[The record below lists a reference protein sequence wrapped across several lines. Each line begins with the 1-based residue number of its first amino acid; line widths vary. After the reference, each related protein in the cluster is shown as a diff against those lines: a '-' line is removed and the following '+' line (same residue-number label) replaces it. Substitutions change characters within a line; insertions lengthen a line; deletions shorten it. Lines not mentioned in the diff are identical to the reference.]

1 MKHFNKTAL
10 AIAAS
15 AVMFAGQSVAENI
28 AIVGG
33 TAFTMSEQGKVENA
47 TILIEDDVIK
57 SVKSGGSVPS
67 GYTTIDATGKWVT
80 PGIVG
85 AYTSLGLVD
94 VEYSA
99 GIADYSAKLED
110 SAYLGTQIETK
121 YAVNPDSS
129 LMNIARIEGITSAAS
144 VMADTDTFFQGQG
157 AFISLGD
164 KVNPIVKGNAV
175 MLLDMTGGKID
186 GSSGSRAVAWP
197 KLMSVL
203 QEAASLK
210 GKTLRKKDDW
220 DGELSK
226 ADVNALVPVMR
237 GDMPLLVT
245 VNRTMDIRHIIHLKQ
260 KFEDIKFVLVH
271 ATEAWRV
278 ADELAAHDIAVILR
292 PESNLPYDF
301 DELGATLSNAA
312 RLDAAGVK
320 VAIGM
325 DTHNA
330 RLVMQHAGNAVSYGL
345 PWEKGLA
352 SITSVAAEVLGVADS
367 HGSLEKG
374 KSADVVVW
382 SGDPLEVM
390 SYAETVV
397 IDGEQIPMTS
407 RQSKLRDRYLQ
418 MQSDKAYRY
427 IKP

>member
-1 MKHFNKTAL
+1 MKRLNKIAL
-10 AIAAS
+10 AFAAATS
-15 AVMFAGQSVAENI
+15 FCAPQVWADNI
-28 AIVGG
+28 AITGG
-33 TAFTMSEQGKVENA
+33 TAFTMGEQGKVENA
-47 TILIEDDVIK
+47 TILIEGDVIK

-67 GYTTIDATGKWVT
+67 GYKTIDAKGKWVT
-80 PGIVG
+80 PGIIG
-85 AYTSLGLVD
+85 AYTSLGLVE

-99 GIADYSAKLED
+99 GISDYTAKLED
-110 SAYLGTQIETK
+110 SDYLGTQIETK

-129 LMNIARIEGITSAAS
+129 LMNLTRIEGVTSAIS
-144 VMADTDTFFQGQG
+144 VMADTDTLFQGQG

-175 MLLDMTGGKID
+175 MTLDLTGSKVD
-186 GSSGSRAVAWP
+186 DSVGSRAVVWP
-197 KLMSVL
+197 KLVSVL
-203 QEAASLK
+203 EEAASLK

-220 DGELSK
+220 DGDLSK
-226 ADVNALVPVMR
+226 ADVNALVPVMK
-237 GDMPLLVT
+237 GDMPLLIT
-245 VNRTMDIRHIIHLKQ
+245 VNRTIDIRHVVHLKQ
-260 KFEDIKFVLVH
+260 KFEDLNIVLVQ

-278 ADELAAHDIAVILR
+278 ADELAAHDIAVLLK

-320 VAIGM
+320 VVIGM

-330 RLVMQHAGNAVSYGL
+330 RLVLQHAGNAVAHGL

-352 SITSVAAEVLGVADS
+352 SITSVAAEALGVSAS
-367 HGSLEKG
+367 HGSMEKG

-397 IDGEQIPMTS
+397 IDGEEIPMTS
-407 RQSKLRDRYLQ
+407 RPSKLRDRYLK

-427 IKP
+427 VKP